1 MHLRGEILSSLLS
14 RASVGKAAVAV
25 ISVTLLLLLS
35 VLAAW
40 LTASYRTAVQRGDER
55 VTAAAKIV
63 AANANWLNSL
73 ARETLHR
80 IDNSLGPKIPVADEN
95 RIHDLNSAVADLPTL
110 VSAYVVS
117 ANGNTLFSSNREIE
131 SIPATDRDYFVR
143 LKNGADEYTS
153 SLITDRVSEHHF
165 FVFSR
170 RLERNGAFAGI
181 AVIAFDAS
189 IMKPIRDA
197 VDLGAN
203 STVSLL
209 RRDGKLVARSP
220 ESNGAVNMQDY
231 VLFTDYLRK
240 ATSGVYRSSSPI
252 DQKERIVGYRIL
264 DRTPFV
270 AVASAD
276 IDVIMRPFW
285 TDLRTAALLIT
296 LAIGGA
302 IAAAWW
308 ISSLIRNDALH
319 TKELATALESNRML
333 MREIHH
339 RVKNNMQT
347 VMALI
352 RMQGFDPND
361 ASQLNDRILAMS
373 AVHEQMYGFDQFS
386 GVSARQFIPGFVS
399 KLVDVHGRNITT
411 EFDVDDIIIG
421 ADNATPLALLLNELV
436 ANSMKYAFNNRS
448 EGRIAV
454 RLKKTETSSVELTVA
469 DNGSGFDGK
478 PDNPGMGTK
487 LINAFVS
494 QMKGKSHYLLKDG
507 TVFRANLRIIE

>member
-1 MHLRGEILSSLLS
+1 LSKLRSGV
-14 RASVGKAAVAV
+14 SVGKASVAV
-25 ISVTLLLLLS
+25 ISLTLLLLLA

-40 LTASYRTAVQRGDER
+40 LTSSYRTALQRGDER

-80 IDNSLGPKIPVADEN
+80 IDDSLGPKIPASDEN

-110 VSAYVVS
+110 VTAYVVS
-117 ANGNTLFSSNREIE
+117 ADGKTLFSNNREIQA
-131 SIPATDRDYFVR
+131 IYATDRDYFIR

-153 SLITDRVSEHHF
+153 SMIVSRLTQRQI

-181 AVIAFDAS
+181 AVIAFDAT
-189 IMKPIRDA
+189 ILRPIRDA
-197 VDLGAN
+197 VDLGEN
-203 STVSLL
+203 STVSLI
-209 RRDGKLVARSP
+209 RRDGQLVARSP
-220 ESNGAVNMQDY
+220 EPSGPVNMRDY
-231 VLFTDYLRK
+231 VLFTDYMRK
-240 ATSGVYRSSSPI
+240 ATSGVYRSSSPV
-252 DQKERIVGYRIL
+252 DQEDRVVAYRIIE
-264 DRTPFV
+264 RTPFV

-276 IDVIMRPFW
+276 IDVIMRTFW
-285 TDLRTAALLIT
+285 NDLRTAALLIT

-308 ISSLIRNDALH
+308 ITNLIKNDALH
-319 TKELATALESNRML
+319 MKQLAAALQSNQML

-352 RMQGFDPND
+352 RMQGFDAKD
-361 ASQLNDRILAMS
+361 VAQLNDRILAMS

-386 GVSARQFIPGFVS
+386 GVSARHFVPGFVK
-399 KLVDVHGRNITT
+399 KLVDVHGRDVVA
-411 EFDVDDIIIG
+411 EFDIDDIVIA
-421 ADNATPLALLLNELV
+421 ADSATPLALLLNELV
-436 ANSMKYAFNNRS
+436 ANSMKYAFNGRS
-448 EGRIAV
+448 TGRITI
-454 RLKKTETSSVELTVA
+454 RLKTLGAPLVELTVA

-478 PDNPGMGTK
+478 SEKPGMGTR
-487 LINAFVS
+487 LIKAFVG
-494 QMKGKSHYLLKDG
+494 QMKGEALYRHEDG
-507 TVFRANLRIIE
+507 TVFCARLDIAE